1 MNAMRKD
8 FHKELIKSGWLHR
21 PLPVKWEDSMDAER
35 KSRKVTARKKLWP
48 KDEGESFVC
57 TAQGECRIGFC
68 TWYENGVP
76 KEGECLEMEGELR
89 QDFWP
94 EGMPQDGD
102 CAYYGNLSVVL
113 PLEGEDWLGYNRLR
127 FQVRPFCRG
136 LHTISLSAWVKNEG
150 AEKVPD
156 AFGRTGQHMMNLE
169 NDVWNDCIWEFS
181 SMARECISQLEFRY
195 RLSGSDT
202 GFGEKAVFQIR
213 DICLEKT
220 EEEKYQGWEPEKGSI
235 CLDSC
240 GYFPGEQKRAVTDRT
255 KGGFL
260 VVKADT
266 EEAVLEGEIETEEF
280 LGSSYGILDFSKL
293 QETGNYRLRI
303 KREKEGIGAGTEEE
317 KPGSGGH
324 EIKGGKRENDDY
336 AMEGEGMKD
345 GGHEWKEAET
355 QEFQIGNDWAEEMLW
370 KGMNFLFC
378 QRCGHPVPGKHGR
391 CHTDCYGIHGEER
404 VSYAGG
410 WHDAGDMS
418 QQTVQSAEITETLF
432 LTAMRHKDD
441 TAFYERCMEEACW
454 GLSFLLGTRFGD
466 GYRATSLGLI
476 RWTDLKEGNH
486 DDASN
491 VRVFNHGI
499 DNLICACGEAVA
511 AKALREY
518 DRESGWAAL
527 EAAKEDYGFGLG
539 RFLEYGFEVPVM
551 WEHTYGS
558 SSSLCYAVISKCAG
572 LLYEMTGEE
581 KYREDV
587 CRWTTKLLEC
597 QETGGQLGGYF
608 YRDETKGH
616 IVHFNHQA
624 REGYFADSLIGAC
637 RLCGSEEKRG
647 EFLEGLERYGDYFEA
662 LIEHASPYG
671 MMPAGV
677 YAKREAEQEE
687 VFRRMHLLS
696 DYAACKADYV
706 EQVKKGKKVGADLY
720 LRQFPVWFSFRG
732 NTNVQLSMAQA
743 ALRVGKY
750 LNRPS
755 LVQAAAEQI
764 HWLNGKN
771 PFRQSLVTG
780 NGKRYDFFYAVFPG
794 TCAGQIPVGIQTKKN
809 EDFPYWTAGNQA
821 THREVWTTCTIKM
834 MDICAELL
842 DY

>member
-1 MNAMRKD
+1 MRKD
-8 FHKELIKSGWLHR
+8 FHEELIKSGWLHR

-35 KSRKVTARKKLWP
+35 KDREVTGRKKLWP
-48 KDEGESFVC
+48 GSEGKSFVC
-57 TAQGECRIGFC
+57 TEQGKCHVNAC
-68 TWYENGVP
+68 TWHENGID
-76 KEGECLEMEGELR
+76 KEGKCLEMEGELKK
-89 QDFWP
+89 DFWP
-94 EGMPQDGD
+94 EGMPGDGD
-102 CAYYGNLSVVL
+102 CAYYGNLSAVL
-113 PLEGEDWLGYNRLR
+113 PLEGEDWSGYNRLR

-150 AEKVPD
+150 VEKVPD
-156 AFGRTGQHMMNLE
+156 TFGRTGQHMMNLE

-181 SMARECISQLEFRY
+181 SMARDCISRLEFRY

-202 GFGEKAVFQIR
+202 GFGSKAVFQIR

-220 EEEKYQGWEPEKGSI
+220 EEEKYQGWEPEKGSV
-235 CLDSC
+235 CYDFC

-255 KGGFL
+255 EGGFA

-266 EEAVLEGEIETEEF
+266 GEAVLEGEIEAEEF
-280 LGSSYGILDFSKL
+280 LGTSFGVIDFSKL
-293 QETGNYRLRI
+293 QERGDYRIRV
-303 KREKEGIGAGTEEE
+303 
-317 KPGSGGH
+317 
-324 EIKGGKRENDDY
+324 KGGRPEI
-336 AMEGEGMKD
+336 EEQ
-345 GGHEWKEAET
+345 ESR
-355 QEFQIGNDWAEEMLW
+355 EFQIGNDWAEEMLW

-391 CHTDCYGIHGEER
+391 CHTDCYGVHGEER

-418 QQTVQSAEITETLF
+418 QQTVQSAEATEALF
-432 LTAMRHKDD
+432 LIAKRHKDN
-441 TAFYERCMEEACW
+441 AALYERCMEEACW

-476 RWTDLKEGNH
+476 RWTDLKMGNH

-499 DNLICACGEAVA
+499 DNLICACGEAA
-511 AKALREY
+511 AAGALWEY

-527 EAAKEDYGFGLG
+527 EAAKEDYGFGME
-539 RFLEYGFEVPVM
+539 RFLEYGFEVPIM

-558 SSSLCYAVISKCAG
+558 SSSLCYAIISKCAG
-572 LLYEMTGEE
+572 LLYEMTKEE
-581 KYREDV
+581 KYREDL
-587 CRWTTKLLEC
+587 CLWTKKLLEC
-597 QETGGQLGGYF
+597 QETGGRLGGYF
-608 YRDETKGH
+608 YRDETKEH

-637 RLCGSEEKRG
+637 RLCGDEENRKA
-647 EFLEGLERYGDYFEA
+647 FLEGLKRYGDYFEA
-662 LIEHASPYG
+662 LMRHASPYG
-671 MMPAGV
+671 MMPAGL
-677 YAKREAEQEE
+677 YGKKEAEHEDI
-687 VFRRMHLLS
+687 FCRMHLLS
-696 DYAACKADYV
+696 DYAGCKGDYL
-706 EQVKKGKKVGADLY
+706 EQVKKGEKVGGDLY

-771 PFRQSLVTG
+771 PFGQSLVTG

-794 TCAGQIPVGIQTKKN
+794 ICVGQIPVGIQTKKN

-821 THREVWTTCTIKM
+821 THREVWTTCTMKM
-834 MDICAELL
+834 MDICSELL